1 MNKLPTARP
10 TAAAQVHDVWRGWRG
25 WPWRNSTLRGAWLAA
40 GLCAAHLAVLAQAA
54 PASAPPDAL
63 PGALPDTLANELRQ
77 LAGDAAK
84 LLWPTS
90 ASQPRVEVVV
100 GRLDPRLVLAPC
112 AQIVPFLPPGAR
124 PLGATRIG
132 LRCAKGTTAWRVT
145 LPMQVKVWAPALVA
159 RTALPVGTVLLAQHL
174 QTAEVDLAA
183 RVDAAMGQ
191 QHDAIGRT
199 LQRGLAAGDTLRSG
213 DLKVLQY
220 FNAGDTV
227 RVVAVGSGFSISGE
241 GQALGPGTAG
251 RNAQVRLGGGRIVTG
266 VATGERQVEVAL

>member
-1 MNKLPTARP
+1 MRSLTMRSL
-10 TAAAQVHDVWRGWRG
+10 TM
-25 WPWRNSTLRGAWLAA
+25 RGAWLAA
-40 GLCAAHLAVLAQAA
+40 GLCSAHLAVMAQAA
-54 PASAPPDAL
+54 PASARPD
-63 PGALPDTLANELRQ
+63 ALPDTLANELRQ

-90 ASQPRVEVVV
+90 ASPPRVEVVV

-112 AQIVPFLPPGAR
+112 EQIVPFLPPGAR

-159 RTALPVGTVLLAQHL
+159 RTALPAGTVLQAQHL

-183 RVDAAMGQ
+183 RVDAAIGQ
-191 QHDAIGRT
+191 QQDAIGRT

-251 RNAQVRLGGGRIVTG
+251 RNAQVRLVGGRIVTG

>member
-1 MNKLPTARP
+1 VNTLPATLPSARAQRH
-10 TAAAQVHDVWRGWRG
+10 AAWHGGPLRGSIWRS
-25 WPWRNSTLRGAWLAA
+25 STLRGVWLAA

-54 PASAPPDAL
+54 PASTLPALPDAL
-63 PGALPDTLANELRQ
+63 AAELRQ

-84 LLWPTS
+84 LLWPSS
-90 ASQPRVEVVV
+90 ASPPRVEVVV

-112 AQIVPFLPPGAR
+112 EQIVPFLPPGAR

-132 LRCAKGTTAWRVT
+132 LRCAKGITAWRVT

-183 RVDAAMGQ
+183 RVDAAIGQ
-191 QHDAIGRT
+191 QPDAIGRT

-213 DLKVLQY
+213 DLKVLLY

-227 RVVAVGSGFSISGE
+227 RVVAVGSGFAVSGE

-251 RNAQVRLGGGRIVTG
+251 RNAQVRLSGGRIVTG
-266 VATGERQVEVAL
+266 VATGERQLEVAL

>member
-1 MNKLPTARP
+1 MRS
-10 TAAAQVHDVWRGWRG
+10 
-25 WPWRNSTLRGAWLAA
+25 STLRSSTLRSPTLRGVWLAA

-54 PASAPPDAL
+54 PASALPALPAALPDAL
-63 PGALPDTLANELRQ
+63 AAELRQ

-90 ASQPRVEVVV
+90 ASPPRVEVVV

-112 AQIVPFLPPGAR
+112 EQIVPFLPPGAR

-191 QHDAIGRT
+191 LPDAIGRT

-213 DLKVLQY
+213 DLKVLLY